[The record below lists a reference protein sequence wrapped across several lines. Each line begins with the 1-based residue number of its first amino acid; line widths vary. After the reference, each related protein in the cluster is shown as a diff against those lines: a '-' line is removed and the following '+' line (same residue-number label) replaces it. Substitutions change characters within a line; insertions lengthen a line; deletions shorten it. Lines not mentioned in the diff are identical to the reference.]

1 MTSLRTS
8 WHRAWRDLGAH
19 DDGETLRVGLL
30 ARYSEPHRKYHSL
43 QHLTEVLQLF
53 DSVRHLAAHPAEVEV
68 ALWFHDAIYEVQKHD
83 NEERSAQWAR
93 AAALAAGIQQE
104 TADRLYTLVMA
115 TRHTSVPA
123 EPDEQLLVDIDLSI
137 LGADSERFDQYERQ
151 IRDEY
156 AFVPLELFK
165 QKRRA
170 ILQTFLARPRIFS
183 APHLA
188 QRFEEAARAN
198 LLRAET
204 ALR

>member
-1 MTSLRTS
+1 MTLLQTS

-19 DDGETLRVGLL
+19 DNDEALRVDLL
-30 ARYSEPHRKYHSL
+30 AHYAEPHRKYHSL
-43 QHLTEVLQLF
+43 QHLNEVLDLF
-53 DSVRHLAAHPAEVEV
+53 NSVRHLARHPAEVEA
-68 ALWFHDAIYEVQKHD
+68 ALWFHDAIYEVKAQD

-93 AAALAAGIQQE
+93 AAALAAGIQQQS
-104 TADRLYTLVMA
+104 ADRLYTLVMA
-115 TRHTSVPA
+115 TRHTSAPA

-137 LGADSERFDQYERQ
+137 LGADRERFDQYEQQ

-170 ILQTFLARPRIFS
+170 ILQTFLARPRIFNT
-183 APHLA
+183 AHLA
-188 QRFEEAARAN
+188 QRFEEMARAN